1 MRRWRVPA
9 SSYAALLIP
18 PIRVLLTLTA
28 LEHIWSPAFAPGFFP
43 IGITFGLVAGFF
55 EEIGWTGYAY
65 PRLWQRFGAQRGALL
80 LGFLWGVWH
89 LPVVDSLGVASPHGP
104 AWPVFFAAFVFLVA
118 VRLLIC
124 WLYVKT
130 GSVLLAQ
137 LVHASSTGFLVV
149 LSAPHVTAWQ
159 AWVRS
164 RWTWSGCSLGRSPC

>member
-1 MRRWRVPA
+1 
-9 SSYAALLIP
+9 
-18 PIRVLLTLTA
+18 LTLTA